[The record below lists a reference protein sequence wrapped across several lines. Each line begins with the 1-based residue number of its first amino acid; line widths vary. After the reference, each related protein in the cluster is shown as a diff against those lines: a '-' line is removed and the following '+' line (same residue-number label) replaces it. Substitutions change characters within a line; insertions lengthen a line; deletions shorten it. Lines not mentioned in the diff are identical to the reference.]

1 MTSIL
6 ANPLAV
12 DHNRT
17 IINMSN
23 RFHGLTN
30 SVPAIGAMMES
41 LDLVISAGRGVL
53 CPKSVTS
60 SVNG

>member
-1 MTSIL
+1 NTSKQIESRSHCL
-6 ANPLAV
+6 V
-12 DHNRT
+12 DIMNG
-17 IINMSN
+17 
-23 RFHGLTN
+23 FHGLTN